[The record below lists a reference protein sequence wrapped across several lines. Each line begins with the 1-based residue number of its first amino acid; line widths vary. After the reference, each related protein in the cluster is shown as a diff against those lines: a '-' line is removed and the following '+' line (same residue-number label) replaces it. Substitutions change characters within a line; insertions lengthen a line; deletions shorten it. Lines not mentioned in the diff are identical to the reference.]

1 MTTKKL
7 IIVAGPT
14 AVGKT
19 AMSIELAQHYNCP
32 IISFDSR
39 QFYREMNIGTAKPTP
54 EELSQA
60 EHHFI
65 GNLSI
70 HDHYTAGIFE
80 REALEKLDTI
90 FKTNDY
96 CIAVGGSGLYIDALA
111 FGIDDIPSDIQVRAK
126 LQGRWENEGLEVL
139 QNEVLAVDPDFYHAS
154 DMQNSRRVIRALEVF
169 EITGKPYTELRKK
182 KPKERPFKMHW
193 IGLNLD
199 REILFDRINRR
210 VDIMLEAG
218 LEDEVKNLY
227 DQKEVKALHTVGYR
241 ELFSF
246 MQGEYTQEKAVELIK
261 RNTRYYAK
269 RQITWFKKNELVNWF
284 LPNETSRII
293 EEIDK

>member
-1 MTTKKL
+1 VAKKL

-19 AMSIELAQHYNCP
+19 ALSIKLAQHYQCP

-39 QFYREMNIGTAKPTP
+39 QFYREMNIGTAKPTAN
-54 EELSQA
+54 ELAQA

-70 HDHYTAGIFE
+70 HDRYTAGIFE
-80 REALEKLDTI
+80 REALVKLEEI
-90 FKTNDY
+90 FQTNDY

-111 FGIDDIPSDIQVRAK
+111 FGIDDIPSDADVRLK
-126 LQGRWENEGLEVL
+126 LQERWKNEGLEVL
-139 QNEVLAVDPDFYHAS
+139 QQEVLAVDPEFYHAS

-169 EITGKPYTELRKK
+169 EITGKPYTLLRKK
-182 KPKERPFKMHW
+182 QPKQRPFEMYW
-193 IGLNLD
+193 VGLNLE
-199 REILFDRINRR
+199 REVLFDRINRR
-210 VDIMLEAG
+210 VDIMMELG
-218 LEDEVKNLY
+218 LEEEVKSLFAE
-227 DQKEVKALHTVGYR
+227 KEIKALHTVGYR
-241 ELFSF
+241 ELFSY
-246 MQGEYTQEKAVELIK
+246 MDGEYSKEKAIELIK

-269 RQITWFKKNELVNWF
+269 RQITWFKKNEFVNWF
-284 LPNETSRII
+284 LPTETQKII

>member
-1 MTTKKL
+1 MAVKKL

-19 AMSIELAQHYNCP
+19 ALSIELAQHYNCP

-39 QFYREMNIGTAKPTP
+39 QFYREMNIGTAKPSDF
-54 EELSQA
+54 ELGQA

-80 REALEKLDTI
+80 REALLKLEAI
-90 FKTNDY
+90 FESHDF

-111 FGIDDIPSDIQVRAK
+111 FGIDNIPSDPEVRAK
-126 LQGRWENEGLEVL
+126 LIARWENEGLEVL
-139 QNEVLAVDPDFYHAS
+139 KNEVLAVDPEFYHAS

-169 EITGKPYTELRKK
+169 EITGKPYTLLRKK
-182 KPKERPFKMHW
+182 KPKQRPFEMYW
-193 IGLNLD
+193 VGLNLE
-199 REILFDRINRR
+199 REELFDRINRR
-210 VDIMLEAG
+210 VELMLDLG
-218 LEDEVKNLY
+218 LEEEVKNLHSN
-227 DQKEVKALHTVGYR
+227 KEIKALHTVGYR

-246 MQGEYTQEKAVELIK
+246 MDGEYSREKAVELIK

-284 LPNETSRII
+284 SPNETEKII
-293 EEIDK
+293 EEISK

>member
-1 MTTKKL
+1 MAAKKL

-19 AMSIELAQHYNCP
+19 ALSIELAQHYNCP

-39 QFYREMNIGTAKPTP
+39 QFYREMSIGTAKPTP

-70 HDHYTAGIFE
+70 HDHYTAGIYE
-80 REALEKLDTI
+80 REALEKLQTI
-90 FKTNDY
+90 FKSHDY

-111 FGIDDIPSDIQVRAK
+111 FGIDDIPADPTVREK
-126 LQGRWENEGLEVL
+126 LIERWKTEGLEVL
-139 QNEVLAVDPDFYHAS
+139 QKEVLAVDPEFYHAS

-169 EITGKPYTELRKK
+169 EITGKPYTLLRKK
-182 KPKERPFKMHW
+182 QPKQRPFEMFW
-193 IGLNLD
+193 IGLNLE
-199 REILFDRINRR
+199 REVLFDRINRR
-210 VDIMLEAG
+210 VDIMLDMG
-218 LEDEVKNLY
+218 LEEEVKGLY

-241 ELFSF
+241 ELFSA
-246 MQGEYTQEKAVELIK
+246 MDGEYTREKAIELIK

-284 LPNETSRII
+284 LPNEAQKII

>member
-1 MTTKKL
+1 MTAKKL

-19 AMSIELAQHYNCP
+19 AMSIELAQHYKCP

-39 QFYREMNIGTAKPTP
+39 QFYREMSIGTAKPTD

-60 EHHFI
+60 KHYFI

-70 HDHYTAGIFE
+70 HDHYTAGIYE
-80 REALEKLDTI
+80 RESLEKLSEI

-111 FGIDDIPSDIQVRAK
+111 FGIDDIPSDITVREK
-126 LQGRWENEGLEVL
+126 LITRWKMEGLEVL
-139 QNEVLAVDPDFYHAS
+139 QNEVLAVDPEFYHAS
-154 DMQNSRRVIRALEVF
+154 DMKNSRRVIRALEVY
-169 EITGKPYTELRKK
+169 EITGIPYTLLRKK
-182 KPKERPFKMHW
+182 KPKHRPFSMYW
-193 IGLNLD
+193 AGLNLE
-199 REILFDRINRR
+199 REVLFDRINRR
-210 VDIMLEAG
+210 VDIMMDMG
-218 LEDEVKNLY
+218 LE
-227 DQKEVKALHTVGYR
+227 KEVEGLFADREIKALHTVGYR
-241 ELFSF
+241 ELFSA
-246 MQGEYTQEKAVELIK
+246 MEDEYSKEKAIELIK

-284 LPNETSRII
+284 LPNEASKII

>member
-1 MTTKKL
+1 MALKRL
-7 IIVAGPT
+7 VIVAGPT

-19 AMSIELAQHYNCP
+19 AMSIELAQHYKCP

-39 QFYREMNIGTAKPTP
+39 QFYREMNIGTAKPVP

-70 HDHYTAGIFE
+70 HDRYTAGIYE

-111 FGIDDIPSDIQVRAK
+111 FGIDDIPSDPEVRAK
-126 LQGRWENEGLEVL
+126 FIARWETEGLEVL
-139 QNEVLAVDPDFYHAS
+139 QKEVLAVDPEFYHAS
-154 DMQNSRRVIRALEVF
+154 DMQNSRRVIRALEVY
-169 EITGKPYTELRKK
+169 EITGKPYTQLRKK
-182 KPKERPFKMHW
+182 QPKQRPFEMHW
-193 IGLNLD
+193 IGLNLE
-199 REILFDRINRR
+199 REVLFDRINRR
-210 VDIMLEAG
+210 VDIMLEMG
-218 LEDEVKNLY
+218 LEEEVKNLFEHR
-227 DQKEVKALHTVGYR
+227 EVKALNTVGYR

-246 MQGEYTQEKAVELIK
+246 MEGEYTQEKAVELIK

-269 RQITWFKKNELVNWF
+269 RQITWFKKNELVTWF
-284 LPNETSRII
+284 LPNEILKII

>member
-1 MTTKKL
+1 MSLKKL

-19 AMSIELAQHYNCP
+19 AMSIELAHYYKCP

-54 EELSQA
+54 TELSQA

-70 HDHYTAGIFE
+70 HDHYTAGIYE
-80 REALEKLDTI
+80 REALEKLESI
-90 FKTNDY
+90 FKTNTY

-111 FGIDDIPSDIQVRAK
+111 FGIDDIPSDPTVRAK
-126 LQGRWENEGLEVL
+126 FIARWETEGLEAL
-139 QNEVLAVDPDFYHAS
+139 QKEVLAIDPEFYHAA
-154 DMQNSRRVIRALEVF
+154 DMQNSRRVIRALEVYA
-169 EITGKPYTELRKK
+169 ITGKPYTELRKK
-182 KPKERPFKMHW
+182 QPKKRPFEMHW
-193 IGLNLD
+193 IGLNLE
-199 REILFDRINRR
+199 REVLFDRINRR
-210 VDIMLEAG
+210 VDMMLEMG
-218 LEDEVKNLY
+218 LESEVKGLFEH
-227 DQKEVKALHTVGYR
+227 KEVKALNTVGYR
-241 ELFSF
+241 ELFCS
-246 MQGEYTQEKAVELIK
+246 MDGEYAQEKAVELIK

-284 LPNETSRII
+284 MPHETSKII
-293 EEIDK
+293 EEIGK

>member
-1 MTTKKL
+1 MTVKKL

-39 QFYREMNIGTAKPTP
+39 QFYREMSIGTAKPTP

-70 HDHYTAGIFE
+70 HDHYTAGIYE
-80 REALEKLDTI
+80 REALEKLDSI
-90 FKTNDY
+90 FRTNDY

-111 FGIDDIPSDIQVRAK
+111 FGIDDIPSDPEVRAK
-126 LQGRWENEGLEVL
+126 FIARWETEGLEVL
-139 QNEVLAVDPDFYHAS
+139 QKEVLAVDPDFYHAS
-154 DMQNSRRVIRALEVF
+154 DMQNSRRVIRALEVYA
-169 EITGKPYTELRKK
+169 ITGKPYTELRKK
-182 KPKERPFKMHW
+182 QPKQRPFEMYW
-193 IGLNLD
+193 VGLNLE
-199 REILFDRINRR
+199 REVLFDRINRR
-210 VDIMLEAG
+210 VDIMLEMG
-218 LEDEVKNLY
+218 LETEVKSLY
-227 DQKEVKALHTVGYR
+227 EHKEVKALNTVGYR
-241 ELFSF
+241 ELFSS
-246 MQGEYTQEKAVELIK
+246 MNGEYSREKAVELIK

-269 RQITWFKKNELVNWF
+269 RQITWFKKNELVNWYM
-284 LPNETSRII
+284 PHETPKII
-293 EEIDK
+293 EEIGK